1 MSRLMIYGAAGY
13 TGRMAAARAKAAG
26 LDVVLAGRDEVPL
39 RALATVLGV
48 EYRVF
53 PLDIVTDVERGLHG
67 VTVLLNCAGPFVH
80 TAAPLLAACLRT
92 GTHYLDIAA
101 ELVSY
106 ELAAAL
112 DPDAVKAGVMLMPGS
127 GGSVAMLGSLATR
140 AMKQIERPRSL
151 RIALHVTGAM
161 SRGSATSASEQI
173 TAHCL
178 MRRGGELVGR
188 DPRELR
194 DFDFGNGASS
204 CFPVTLPDLITIARQ
219 SGVADIET
227 YVHVSGIA
235 FPDGGSEALPDGPT
249 DQERAENRYHAA
261 VEVMDADGS
270 TAYAVLDTVNGYS
283 FTPLAAI
290 EAARRVL
297 AGEVRAGFQTP
308 VDIFGSGFAES
319 IADTRITLQGA
330 RVATHSKES

>member
-1 MSRLMIYGAAGY
+1 MSKLMIYGAPGY
-13 TGRMAAARAKAAG
+13 TGRMAATRAKEAG
-26 LDVVLAGRDEVPL
+26 LDVVLAGRDEAPL
-39 RALATVLGV
+39 RALATALGV

-53 PLDIVTDVERGLHG
+53 PLDTVTDVERGLHG
-67 VTVLLNCAGPFVH
+67 IAVLLNCAGPFVH
-80 TAAPLLAACLRT
+80 TAAPLMAACLRT

-112 DPDAVKAGVMLMPGS
+112 DQDAVKAGVMLMPGS
-127 GGSVAMLGSLATR
+127 GGSVAMLGSLAAR
-140 AMKQIERPRSL
+140 AMEQVERPTSL
-151 RIALHVTGAM
+151 RIALHVAGAM
-161 SRGSATSASEQI
+161 SRGSATSASQQI

-178 MRRGGELVGR
+178 MRRGGELVPR
-188 DPRELR
+188 DPGELR

-227 YVHVSGIA
+227 YVHVSGPA
-235 FPDGGSEALPDGPT
+235 FPEEGIEALPDGPS
-249 DQERAENRYHAA
+249 DQERADNRYHAA

-270 TAYAVLDTVNGYS
+270 TAYAVLDTVNGYT

-330 RVATHSKES
+330 RVALTL